1 MSGLRIFQNREFGA
15 VRVVEYGGEP
25 WFVARDVCA
34 VLGTETRDLP
44 DILEHDEQRPIVD
57 IIHTLNDSTGL
68 RRDSRIIS
76 EPGLYSLVLRS
87 RKPEAKAFKRW
98 IVHEVIPSIRRT
110 GGYGALALPNFRKPA
125 EAARAWADKEE
136 QRLLEEQKRLALE
149 QKMEEVRPK
158 VVFAESIEVAK
169 TSILVGEMAKLIK
182 QATGYD
188 IGQNRFFEWLR
199 NRGYRENPEAENIEN
214 HTAGYGYYFLQ
225 LPGKHTEWVN
235 VYVMNR
241 YGSSNPGN
249 LVYPEYGDGNLAGV
263 SFDPGRDVIWTHDF
277 NFTPL
282 SSVIL
287 QTDKDGNVYAVDE
300 IVLSSAVAKQAA
312 VEFCERYAGFR
323 GIVYL
328 YGDASGH
335 VGEKHGHASDYVTLE
350 QELRRNGFRVQQ
362 KVPRTNPAIK
372 DGQASL
378 NAKIC
383 DAMNTRSFFVNKGK
397 CPMLH
402 KGLSTLKLK
411 GGSTFQEE
419 DAEYQHIT
427 TAVRYYTAVEFPI
440 KKRDVFFGSSHG

>member
-1 MSGLRIFQNREFGA
+1 MSGLRIFQTREFGA

-110 GGYGALALPNFRKPA
+110 GGYGALALPNFRNPA

-199 NRGYRENPEAENIEN
+199 SRGYLHKDGSQTNMPTQRSMD
-214 HTAGYGYYFLQ
+214 AGWMEIKEG
-225 LPGKHTEWVN
+225 T
-235 VYVMNR
+235 R
-241 YGSSNPGN
+241 IGSSGESRITRTPKITGKGQIYFIN
-249 LVYPEYGDGNLAGV
+249 L
-263 SFDPGRDVIWTHDF
+263 F
-277 NFTPL
+277 
-282 SSVIL
+282 
-287 QTDKDGNVYAVDE
+287 K
-300 IVLSSAVAKQAA
+300 KM
-312 VEFCERYAGFR
+312 VE
-323 GIVYL
+323 
-328 YGDASGH
+328 S
-335 VGEKHGHASDYVTLE
+335 
-350 QELRRNGFRVQQ
+350 
-362 KVPRTNPAIK
+362 
-372 DGQASL
+372 
-378 NAKIC
+378 
-383 DAMNTRSFFVNKGK
+383 
-397 CPMLH
+397 
-402 KGLSTLKLK
+402 
-411 GGSTFQEE
+411 
-419 DAEYQHIT
+419 
-427 TAVRYYTAVEFPI
+427 
-440 KKRDVFFGSSHG
+440 